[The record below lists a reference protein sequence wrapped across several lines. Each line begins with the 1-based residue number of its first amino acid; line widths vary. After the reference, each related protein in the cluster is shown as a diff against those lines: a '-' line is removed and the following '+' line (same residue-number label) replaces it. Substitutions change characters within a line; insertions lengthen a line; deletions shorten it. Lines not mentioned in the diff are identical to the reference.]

1 MNDYKIKERCEQ
13 VLIEYIT
20 KIERAKGLR
29 SLMLFT
35 EDARKLYTHYRFKK
49 VSHSGKLIEV
59 NLIDMYRKS
68 I

>member
-20 KIERAKGLR
+20 KIERAKGLI

-49 VSHSGKLIEV
+49 VSHPGKLIKV
-59 NLIDMYRKS
+59 NLINMYRKS